1 MNFLYLDT
9 GLISNIGHNAFSC
22 RHVTR
27 ELKRRG
33 IQTYVL
39 AQKDIQADVR
49 EELSAQAFFTC
60 YTWFTYSTL
69 PGGVVDPFC
78 GWLNDFEIAWS
89 NMRGDLE
96 KIRGVTADDV
106 VYVNSARAPQVMAVW
121 SWFSQTPLNRRPTI
135 FMEFGN
141 ALSVTLAENGVA
153 WMPDPK
159 QDSMPTML
167 RYIGLK
173 MRKED
178 QARFHLATFAK
189 KCSDAYSK
197 VMGYPVLTLPLPH
210 RAITDC
216 HSRVGKR
223 IKTVSVIG
231 QQGWN
236 KGYHLVPQFA
246 TQLLAQR
253 DDVRLLIH
261 NNIPGNM
268 ASDHALIRALA
279 AADSRVT
286 VNEEFAAG
294 ELWSHL
300 LNESDLLVCPY
311 NAKTYSTSYSA
322 VASEAMANAIPLV
335 APANSTLSD
344 VLEEFDTPG
353 ATFSD
358 FTSQSVLEA
367 TLKVLDD
374 FDSAA
379 EKASLAARQWEATKG
394 AGNLVDVFLG
404 GQGPRRES
412 PEASVFNAA
421 PEGVSQ
427 LTH

>member
-9 GLISNIGHNAFSC
+9 GLLSNIGHNAFSC
-22 RHVTR
+22 RHITK

-33 IQTYVL
+33 VNTFVL
-39 AQKDIQADVR
+39 THKDIQADVR
-49 EELSAQAFFTC
+49 EELNAQPFFKC
-60 YTWFTYSTL
+60 YTWSTYSSL

-78 GWLNDFEIAWS
+78 GWLNDFEVAWS

-106 VYVNSARAPQVMAVW
+106 IYVNSARHPQVMAVW
-121 SWFSQTPLNRRPTI
+121 SWFTQTPLDRRPTI

-141 ALSVTLAENGVA
+141 ALSVTLGEKGVT
-153 WMPDPK
+153 WVPDPK
-159 QDSMPTML
+159 NDAMPTLL

-178 QARFHLATFAK
+178 QARFKLATFAP
-189 KCSDAYSK
+189 KCSNAYSK
-197 VMGYPVLTLPLPH
+197 LMEYPVVTLPLPH

-223 IKTVSVIG
+223 IKIVSVIG

-246 TQLLAQR
+246 TQLLALR
-253 DDVRLLIH
+253 DDVRMLIH

-268 ASDHALIRALA
+268 ANDHALIRALA
-279 AADSRVT
+279 AADPRVT
-286 VNEEFAAG
+286 VNEEFAGG

-311 NAKTYSTSYSA
+311 NASTYSTSYSA

-344 VLEEFDTPG
+344 VSDEFGTPG
-353 ATFSD
+353 ATFSE
-358 FTSQSVLEA
+358 FTSKSVLDA
-367 TLKVLDD
+367 TIKVLDD
-374 FDSAA
+374 FDSVA
-379 EKASLAARQWEATKG
+379 ERASLAARQWEATKG
-394 AGNLVDVFLG
+394 AVNLVDVFLG
-404 GQGPRRES
+404 KHDSRR
-412 PEASVFNAA
+412 A
-421 PEGVSQ
+421 PAGNQVSKVTLQEVSQ

>member
-22 RHVTR
+22 RHITR
-27 ELKRRG
+27 ELKKRG
-33 IQTYVL
+33 INTYVL
-39 AQKDIQADVR
+39 AHKDIQADVR
-49 EELSAQAFFTC
+49 QELNAEAYFHC
-60 YTWFTYSTL
+60 YTWSTYSSL
-69 PGGVVDPFC
+69 PGGAVDPFC

-96 KIRGVTADDV
+96 KIRGMTADDV

-121 SWFSQTPLNRRPTI
+121 SWFTQTPLNRRPTI

-141 ALSVTLAENGVA
+141 ALNVTLGDKGVT
-153 WMPDPK
+153 WIPEPRH
-159 QDSMPTML
+159 DSMPTLL

-173 MRKED
+173 MHKED
-178 QARFHLATFAK
+178 QPRFKLATFANR
-189 KCSDAYSK
+189 CSNAYSK
-197 VMGYPVLTLPLPH
+197 LMEYPVLTIPLPH

-236 KGYHLVPQFA
+236 KGYQLVPQFA

-261 NNIPGNM
+261 NNIPNNM
-268 ASDHALIRALA
+268 AKDHALIRALA
-279 AADSRVT
+279 LADSRVT
-286 VNEEFAAG
+286 VNEEFADSK
-294 ELWSHL
+294 LWSYL

-322 VASEAMANAIPLV
+322 VASEAMANGIPLI

-344 VLEEFDTPG
+344 VLEEFGTPG

-358 FTSQSVLEA
+358 FTSKSVLEA
-367 TLKVLDD
+367 TINVLDD

-379 EKASLAARQWEATKG
+379 EKASLAAAQWEATKG

-404 GQGPRRES
+404 ADSTRRKS
-412 PEASVFNAA
+412 PEASDFRA
-421 PEGVSQ
+421 PLVEVSQ

>member
-1 MNFLYLDT
+1 MNFLYLDP
-9 GLISNIGHNAFSC
+9 GLLSNIGHSAFSC
-22 RHVTR
+22 RHITG

-33 IQTYVL
+33 VNAYVL
-39 AQKDIQADVR
+39 AHKDIHADVR
-49 EELSAQAFFTC
+49 KELNAEAFFTC
-60 YTWFTYSTL
+60 YTWSTYSSL
-69 PGGVVDPFC
+69 PGGIVDPFC

-96 KIRGVTADDV
+96 KIRGVTAEDV
-106 VYVNSARAPQVMAVW
+106 VYVNSVRAPQVMAVW
-121 SWFSQTPLNRRPTI
+121 SWFTQTPLNRRPTI

-141 ALSVTLAENGVA
+141 ALNVTLSEKGVT
-153 WMPDPK
+153 WVPDPK
-159 QDSMPTML
+159 NDGMPTLL

-178 QARFHLATFAK
+178 QARFHLATFAN

-197 VMGYPVLTLPLPH
+197 LMGYPVLTLPLPH

-236 KGYHLVPQFA
+236 KGYQLVPQFA

-253 DDVRLLIH
+253 DDVRMLIH
-261 NNIPGNM
+261 NNIPNNL
-268 ASDHALIRALA
+268 AKDHALIRALA

-286 VNEEFAAG
+286 VNEEFAAA
-294 ELWSHL
+294 ELWSYL

-311 NAKTYSTSYSA
+311 SAKTYSTSYSA

-344 VLEEFDTPG
+344 VLQEFDTPG

-358 FTSQSVLEA
+358 FNSQSVLEA

-374 FDSAA
+374 FDAAA
-379 EKASLAARQWEATKG
+379 ERASLAARQWEATKG

-404 GQGPRRES
+404 VQGPRREFPGTS
-412 PEASVFNAA
+412 DLKVPLVE
-421 PEGVSQ
+421 VSQ

>member
-9 GLISNIGHNAFSC
+9 GLLSNVGHNAFSC
-22 RHVTR
+22 RHITR

-33 IQTYVL
+33 IPTYVL
-39 AQKDIQADVR
+39 AHKDIQADVR
-49 EELSAQAFFTC
+49 EEVSAQPFFAC
-60 YTWFTYSTL
+60 YTWSTYSAQ
-69 PGGVVDPFC
+69 PNGVVDPFC
-78 GWLNDFEIAWS
+78 GWLNDFEISWS
-89 NMRGDLE
+89 NMRGDLD

-106 VYVNSARAPQVMAVW
+106 VYANSVRAPQVMALW
-121 SWFSQTPLNRRPTI
+121 SWFSQTPLNQRPTI

-141 ALSVTLAENGVA
+141 ALTLAFGEKGLT
-153 WMPDPK
+153 WIPDPK
-159 QDSMPTML
+159 QDAMPTML

-178 QARFHLATFAK
+178 QARFKLATFAN
-189 KCSDAYSK
+189 KCSNAYSK
-197 VMGYPVLTLPLPH
+197 LMEYPVCTLPLPH

-216 HSRVGKR
+216 HNRAGKR

-246 TQLLAQR
+246 TKLLAQR

-261 NNIPGNM
+261 NNIPYNL
-268 ASDHALIRALA
+268 ASDHAVICALA
-279 AADSRVT
+279 AADPRVT
-286 VNEEFAAG
+286 VNEEFAG
-294 ELWSHL
+294 PELWSYL

-311 NAKTYSTSYSA
+311 HAPTYSTSYSA

-344 VLEEFDTPG
+344 VLEEFGTPG
-353 ATFSD
+353 AIFSE
-358 FTSQSVLEA
+358 FTSESVLEA
-367 TLKVLDD
+367 VIRVLDD

-404 GQGPRRES
+404 TNKPQR
-412 PEASVFNAA
+412 A
-421 PEGVSQ
+421 PQEPLPIEMPLISQ
-427 LTH
+427 LTQ